1 MGGMRKVFHAS
12 MVVVAGLIGSAEA
25 GEKLPHRV
33 LAAAVNRD
41 GTVRI
46 DGWTDETRPAQFTGA
61 AIPPAGSFGPL
72 PVAAGP
78 CSFGKILSPS
88 EAEALARKIATE
100 EGFDPSLVVAVARAE
115 SRLRMDQVSPK
126 GAIGLMQLMPA
137 TATRFGVD
145 ACDPAEN
152 VRGGIRFLRTLQE
165 RYRNP
170 MHVLAAYNAGEDA
183 VEQHRGI
190 PPYSETVRYVAA
202 VLNDLNGWP
211 KPATGSAV
219 GASRSRRASVTADPS
234 NPEAS
239 WSQGFVMHVEN

>member
-1 MGGMRKVFHAS
+1 MRKVCYAS
-12 MVVVAGLIGSAEA
+12 IAVAAGLIGSAEA
-25 GEKLPHRV
+25 SEKLAHRI
-33 LAAAVNRD
+33 LAAAVDRD

-46 DGWTDETRPAQFTGA
+46 DGRTSEPAQAQFIGA

-72 PVAAGP
+72 PVAAGT
-78 CSFGKILSPS
+78 CSFGKVPSPS

-115 SRLRMDQVSPK
+115 SRFRMDQISPK
-126 GAIGLMQLMPA
+126 GATGLMQLMPA

-145 ACDPAEN
+145 ACDPADN
-152 VRGGIRFLRTLQE
+152 VRGGIRYLRVLQE

-183 VEQHRGI
+183 VEQHRGV
-190 PPYSETVRYVAA
+190 PPYPETVRYVAT
-202 VLNDLNGWP
+202 VINDLNGWP
-211 KPATGSAV
+211 IPAPASA
-219 GASRSRRASVTADPS
+219 GRPRRANLTPDRSK
-234 NPEAS
+234 PEAS

>member
-1 MGGMRKVFHAS
+1 MRTVCFAL
-12 MVVVAGLIGSAEA
+12 MVVAAGLIGGAEA

-33 LAAAVNRD
+33 LAAAIDRD

-46 DGWTDETRPAQFTGA
+46 DGRTGDAASPQFIGA
-61 AIPPAGSFGPL
+61 AIPGAGSFAPS
-72 PVAAGP
+72 PIVAGT
-78 CSFGKILSPS
+78 CSFEKIPSPA
-88 EAEALARKIATE
+88 EAEALARKVATE
-100 EGFDPSLVVAVARAE
+100 ETMDPGLVVAIARAE
-115 SRLRMDQVSPK
+115 SRFRMDQVSPK

-137 TATRFGVD
+137 TAKRFGVD
-145 ACDPAEN
+145 ACDPADN
-152 VRGGIRFLRTLQE
+152 VRGGVRFLRALQE

-190 PPYSETVRYVAA
+190 PPYPETVRYVAA

-211 KPATGSAV
+211 KPAVAGATGL
-219 GASRSRRASVTADPS
+219 SRTRRAPVTVDPTI
-234 NPEAS
+234 PQAS